1 MRDETGPGPRGDA
14 TGPRE
19 DGILPFAPARG
30 ARTVLRLRR
39 ASRRHALDRQGPPE
53 RRCVEQGHRTRTA
66 RGRANPRG
74 ISARRRRTERDRI
87 PGGRRDLHPVRRLD
101 PLPADARRIPGGGHP
116 SLPLFRARRAV
127 RAARRGRPSPA
138 ARRAT
143 GVARHPRRY
152 RRRHASHDPDV
163 PRGNVRDDGG
173 RDAPRGIPE
182 RVARLT
188 GRSVRPPG
196 GPSASG
202 RATPASGGFRAGD
215 VRAPRTA
222 GLSGPPDRA
231 EPLRRAVETRGHDVP
246 HRRRGR
252 GPSARAEGRG
262 RVEPEPCGRERL
274 GHVRR
279 ARPGSDEHPRRS
291 RHRARGAAPR
301 ERSRRCRGDDLRE
314 EGLMDEV
321 RLGLA
326 SVTILP
332 VVRGLPS
339 ETSTVA
345 EALRTTNPKVVALS
359 IGPEELQ
366 TLRVYHGGP
375 LEPENFEEEIYV
387 AGLSAWEPPVKPP
400 PCFTEAVRI
409 ADKRGT
415 RLEALDMDEV
425 TYTENYVDSVSGLEV
440 VFQGRLERRLAKK
453 RFDARTPQ
461 EFVLAWDAEVNG
473 PPGFARL
480 QARREAFMAA
490 RLRQIAAEPSSGRA
504 VIEGGR
510 TRAVPAPPPAPGP

>member
-1 MRDETGPGPRGDA
+1 
-14 TGPRE
+14 
-19 DGILPFAPARG
+19 
-30 ARTVLRLRR
+30 
-39 ASRRHALDRQGPPE
+39 
-53 RRCVEQGHRTRTA
+53 
-66 RGRANPRG
+66 
-74 ISARRRRTERDRI
+74 
-87 PGGRRDLHPVRRLD
+87 
-101 PLPADARRIPGGGHP
+101 
-116 SLPLFRARRAV
+116 
-127 RAARRGRPSPA
+127 
-138 ARRAT
+138 
-143 GVARHPRRY
+143 
-152 RRRHASHDPDV
+152 
-163 PRGNVRDDGG
+163 
-173 RDAPRGIPE
+173 
-182 RVARLT
+182 
-188 GRSVRPPG
+188 
-196 GPSASG
+196 
-202 RATPASGGFRAGD
+202 
-215 VRAPRTA
+215 
-222 GLSGPPDRA
+222 
-231 EPLRRAVETRGHDVP
+231 
-246 HRRRGR
+246 
-252 GPSARAEGRG
+252 
-262 RVEPEPCGRERL
+262 
-274 GHVRR
+274 
-279 ARPGSDEHPRRS
+279 
-291 RHRARGAAPR
+291 
-301 ERSRRCRGDDLRE
+301 
-314 EGLMDEV
+314 MDEV

-345 EALRTTNPKVVALS
+345 EAIRTTNPKVVALS

-480 QARREAFMAA
+480 QARRGGVKAA
-490 RLRQIAAEPSSGRA
+490 RLPQTPAQGTPGLA
-504 VIEGGR
+504 VIEAGR
-510 TRAVPAPPPAPGP
+510 EPGRLPPPRSSRPTAFELVRLP